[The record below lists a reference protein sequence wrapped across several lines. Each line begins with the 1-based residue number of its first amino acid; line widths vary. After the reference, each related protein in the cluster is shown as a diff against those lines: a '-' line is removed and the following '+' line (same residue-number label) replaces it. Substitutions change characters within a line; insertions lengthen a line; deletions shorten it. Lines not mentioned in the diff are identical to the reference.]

1 MLILIDNYD
10 SFTYNLVQYF
20 GELGSEIRVYRNDQ
34 VTLNEL
40 VALNPSY
47 LVVSPGPGTP
57 DDGGISNEA
66 IRYFSGKI
74 PVLGVCLGHQCIGA
88 VYGGKVE
95 PAVRLMHGKT
105 SQVTHNGRDIFKG
118 IPSPF
123 EAMRYHSLIV
133 NEPLP
138 AELEVT
144 ASTAQGE
151 IMAIRHKQYPTFGVQ
166 FHPESILTEHGK
178 AILRNFLEIKPPA
191 ILKTGEVDML
201 KPFIAKAINRV
212 DLTAAEA
219 QEAMNVI
226 MTGQATQAQIGAYL
240 VALRMKGETVEEIT
254 GSARAMRSNAVR
266 VELADRSN
274 LIYDTAGTGGDGT
287 QTFNISTAAAFVIA
301 GTGRKVAKHGNRAAS
316 SQCGSADVLAA
327 LGLNLDLSAE
337 QVSRAIGEIG
347 IGFLF
352 APKFHPAMKHVGG
365 PRKEIGQRTIFN
377 LLGPL
382 TNPAG
387 ADVQLIGIYSPSLTE
402 PLANVLNE
410 LGARAAIII
419 HGAGGMDELNPCG
432 LNRISHLKDGAVRT
446 YELDPAELGLARA
459 TVADL
464 RGGKPDEAAVMMREL
479 FSGKLNGARRD
490 AILLNAA
497 GAIAAETGDFKE
509 ALSEARASLD
519 DGKALDKLNALL
531 EYSKSFVQP
540 NAA

>member
-20 GELGSEIRVYRNDQ
+20 GELGADIRVYRNDQ
-34 VTLNEL
+34 VTLQEL
-40 VALNPSY
+40 IALNPGY
-47 LVVSPGPGTP
+47 LVVSPGPGSP
-57 DDGGISNEA
+57 QDGGVSSEA
-66 IRYFSGKI
+66 LRYFTGRI
-74 PVLGVCLGHQCIGA
+74 PVLGVCLGHQCLGA
-88 VYGGKVE
+88 IYGGKVE
-95 PAVRLMHGKT
+95 RAPRLMHGKT
-105 SQVTHNGRDIFKG
+105 SQVTHNGRDIFQG
-118 IPSPF
+118 VPSPF

-133 NEPLP
+133 NEPVP
-138 AELEVT
+138 AELEVI
-144 ASTAQGE
+144 ASTAEGE
-151 IMAIRHKQYPTFGVQ
+151 IMALRHKLYPTFGVQ
-166 FHPESILTEHGK
+166 FHPESILTAHGK
-178 AILRNFLEIKPPA
+178 TILKNFLEIRPITNIK
-191 ILKTGEVDML
+191 KGEDAML
-201 KPFIAKAINRV
+201 KPYIAKAINRV

-226 MTGQATQAQIGAYL
+226 MTGGATQAQIGAYL

-254 GSARAMRSNAVR
+254 GSARAMRANAVK
-266 VELADRSN
+266 VQLGDRST
-274 LIYDTAGTGGDGT
+274 LVYDTAGTGGDGA

-337 QVSRAIGEIG
+337 QVSSAINEIG

-352 APKFHPAMKHVGG
+352 APKFHPAMKYAIG

-387 ADVQLIGIYSPSLTE
+387 ADVQLIGIYSPALTE

-410 LGARAAIII
+410 LGARAALII
-419 HGAGGMDELNPCG
+419 HGAGGTDELNSCG

-446 YELDPAELGLARA
+446 YDLDPAELGLARA

-464 RGGKPDEAAVMMREL
+464 RGGTPDEAALMMRDL

-497 GAIAAETGDFKE
+497 GAIAAETGDFKLGL
-509 ALSEARASLD
+509 AEARASLD
-519 DGKALDKLNALL
+519 DGKALAKLDALL
-531 EYSKSFVQP
+531 DFSKSFSQP
-540 NAA
+540 ASA